1 MDKIDEIAFKKDLLI
16 AIHEVCNKYLG
27 EGEINEYEMS
37 MKSFKDEILL
47 PISVFE
53 INKIKYVVGVKNE

>member
-1 MDKIDEIAFKKDLLI
+1 MKKIDENAFKKDLLI
-16 AIHEVCNKYLG
+16 AIQEVCNKYLG

-53 INKIKYVVGVKNE
+53 ITKIKYVIGIEK